1 MGDMPFRIKVS
12 LYILAGI
19 ALLTVILPL
28 LIPVGQPPDAKPFSE
43 VVPADAEI
51 TTTHG
56 LRLHSRTW
64 DGVADAPVIIAFH
77 SYGFDSV
84 SFRGLGEESPNTIV
98 AIDRPGFGLT
108 ERIRDEALYTDGAL
122 VRMALDLVQERGY
135 EHVVALGH
143 GTGAGPA
150 LLFAQQHPEV
160 VDEVILLAPI
170 QELGQRRSWFG
181 DLVMNSPQ
189 MRRLGPV
196 LLRPM
201 AHEAGDVILQNAF
214 EDQAL
219 ITQERLAE
227 HKAQWQME
235 NWDFGLW
242 AVTHETAN
250 VNLLAEAAR
259 ITQPLLLIHGEPD
272 RVMPLS
278 STEQFAQRVKTAEV
292 VVIDECGHALGEEC
306 PIPVANAITAWLST
320 LEE

>member
-1 MGDMPFRIKVS
+1 MPFRIKVS

-56 LRLHSRTW
+56 VRLHSRTW
-64 DGVADAPVIIAFH
+64 EGAADAPVIIAFH

-84 SFRGLGEESPNTIV
+84 SLRGLGEEIRSTVV

-108 ERIRDEALYTDGAL
+108 ERVRDETLYTDAAL
-122 VRMALDLVQERGY
+122 VSMALDLIKERGY
-135 EHVVALGH
+135 EHVSVLGH

-150 LLFAQQHPEV
+150 LLFAQQHPDV
-160 VDEVILLAPI
+160 IDAVILLAPI

-181 DLVMNSPQ
+181 ELVMNSPQ
-189 MRRLGPV
+189 LRRLGPV

-214 EDQAL
+214 EDPAR
-219 ITQERLAE
+219 ITPERLAE

-250 VNLLAEAAR
+250 ANLLAEAAR

-278 STEQFAQRVKTAEV
+278 STEQFATRVKTAEMV
-292 VVIDECGHALGEEC
+292 VLEDCGHALGEEC
-306 PIPVANAITAWLST
+306 PIPTANAITAWFST

>member
-1 MGDMPFRIKVS
+1 MPFRIKVT
-12 LYILAGI
+12 LYVLAGI
-19 ALLTVILPL
+19 AALTVVLPL
-28 LIPVGQPPDAKPFSE
+28 LIPVGQPPDAKPFSD
-43 VVPADAEI
+43 VVPATAEI

-56 LRLHSRTW
+56 VRLHSRTW
-64 DGVADAPVIIAFH
+64 EGTADEPVIIAFH

-84 SFRGLGEESPNTIV
+84 SLRGLGEEGAETFV

-108 ERIRDEALYTDGAL
+108 ERVRDETLYTDGAL
-122 VRMALDLVQERGY
+122 VSMAYDLVNERGY
-135 EHVVALGH
+135 EHVIALGH

-150 LLFAQQHPEV
+150 LLFAQQHPDV
-160 VDEVILLAPI
+160 VTGVVLLAPI
-170 QELGQRRSWFG
+170 QELGQQRSWFG
-181 DLVMNSPQ
+181 ELVMNSPQ

-242 AVTHETAN
+242 AVTHETGN

-259 ITQPLLLIHGEPD
+259 VSQPLLLIHGEPD

-278 STEQFAQRVKTAEV
+278 STEQFAKRVPSAEV
-292 VVIDECGHALGEEC
+292 VIIDDCGHALGEEC
-306 PIPVANAITAWLST
+306 PTPVANAITAWLHT